1 MPLTLTYTFNK
12 SNTHSFRTLHSFN
25 YSFIQ
30 NDSGFSPHDSTAP
43 ITPRSPATPLIDEVV
58 SHDPLGQASHTDPD
72 GPKHRQASNTDTD
85 GQRQVPLD
93 QEDPVLRRI
102 EVSLAQNNGTMGT
115 NLHSLQRAADELKV
129 ITLIYP

>member
-1 MPLTLTYTFNK
+1 M
-12 SNTHSFRTLHSFN
+12 
-25 YSFIQ
+25 
-30 NDSGFSPHDSTAP
+30 
-43 ITPRSPATPLIDEVV
+43 V
-58 SHDPLGQASHTDPD
+58 SHDPLVPTSHTDPD
-72 GPKHRQASNTDTD
+72 GPKHRQASNTDPDGPKHRQSSNTD
-85 GQRQVPLD
+85 TDDQRQSPLD